1 MRARRHHLTVHRR
14 LFLSRRLWVRRLVFW
29 GGAVV
34 IGLVGVGFALASDWT
49 RELFDFARSFGWWVP
64 LLLTPAGFVLSAHI
78 ARTFFPGSQ
87 GSGIQQTIAAMEV
100 TGDER
105 RSALLSVRIAIG
117 KIVLTLLG
125 LACGASIGREGPT
138 VQVGASIMLAAGRL
152 GGIGRP
158 RTLILAGSAAG
169 IAAAFNTPIA
179 GIVFA
184 IEEMA
189 RSFEARTSGFVLTAV
204 IVAGLVAIA
213 LVGNYDYFG
222 TPSGRVVGVQ
232 GWILV
237 VVCGLAGGLLG
248 ALFSSAMLKGVGLIR
263 VFVAAS
269 PLKRSL
275 LIAFACG
282 LASALVGIASG
293 GITFGTGY
301 GIAKAA
307 LDGGATPWYFAPAKL
322 VATLLA
328 AFSGIP
334 GGIFAPSLAVGT
346 GFGALIAT
354 VFGTTIAPAALLG
367 MTGYFAGVVQ
377 APITAFVIILEMTA
391 DTHDTVPVMCTA
403 LLGYGIARLVSR
415 ESLYHGLAKAYL
427 RD

>member
-1 MRARRHHLTVHRR
+1 VRARRHHITVHRR
-14 LFLSRRLWVRRLVFW
+14 LFFSGRLWKRRLVFW
-29 GGAVV
+29 GGAIA
-34 IGLVGVGFALASDWT
+34 IGVVGVGFALASD
-49 RELFDFARSFGWWVP
+49 RSRDLFRFAVSFGWWVP
-64 LLLTPAGFVLSAHI
+64 LVLTPLGFLLSAHL
-78 ARTFFPGSQ
+78 ARTLFPGSQ
-87 GSGIQQTIAAMEV
+87 GSGIQQAIAAMDVAAE
-100 TGDER
+100 ER
-105 RSALLSVRIAIG
+105 RSGLLSIRIAIG

-179 GIVFA
+179 GVVFA

-189 RSFEARTSGFVLTAV
+189 RSFESRASGFVLTAV
-204 IVAGLVAIA
+204 IVSGLVAIA

-222 TPSGRVVGVQ
+222 TPRGQVAGTE
-232 GWILV
+232 GWMLV
-237 VVCGLAGGLLG
+237 VVCGLLGGLLG
-248 ALFSSAMLKGVGLIR
+248 AVFSAAMLGGVGIIR
-263 VFVAAS
+263 GFVSAA
-269 PLKRSL
+269 PLRRSL

-282 LASALVGIASG
+282 LLTALIGIATG

-301 GIAKAA
+301 DVAKAA
-307 LDGGATPWYFAPAKL
+307 LDGTSVAWYFAPAKL

-346 GFGALIAT
+346 GFGALIAA
-354 VFGTTIAPAALLG
+354 VFGTAIAPAALLG

-403 LLGYGIARLVSR
+403 LLGYGVARLISR

-427 RD
+427 RG